1 MKKKLLFFLILTAI
15 LIIFASCG
23 ETPDENR
30 GIVTVN
36 GSGDRLTCTFSP
48 DATLLDRYGRT
59 DLYLFALPAGDSG
72 SDLSGRNYIAK
83 TRASKTV
90 TYKINTVENGENR
103 LYSGFTVAFLDGGK
117 YIPAI
122 DAPAFVGNPEI
133 LSKDNSAYPTAA
145 SMKGLVPD
153 DATDAIALGVS
164 HAVIRLP
171 LEKYISVSGGG
182 ESFDFSG
189 YKFYIN
195 EENLAKLDE
204 EIEIYRRENVLVYLE
219 FTLTASAEE
228 LGADMAFL
236 AFPETK
242 AGAVGYLPDLRNDR
256 CAAAVAG
263 FADFIAARY
272 PSVFAFIAGRGA
284 NGFYKNANVG
294 GESGEFLR
302 VYTAFARTL
311 DTALRA
317 HRKNGK
323 LFVATDNCYK
333 VSSGG
338 MSSSAFLEKLL
349 KTVKSG
355 GEFPFGV
362 ALSLRATS
370 TDPDRVWFD
379 DSGSGNYITPSNIGK
394 FMTSLL
400 DTDAFL
406 YNGEKRNVIVS
417 DFSIKTTSDPSS
429 ETNQAASYYYAYCKA
444 ALTGRIDA
452 FVYSSHKVDD
462 GAALY
467 KPDESGTSKRK
478 IYDLVSTIDTDKA
491 VPEEIKTALGAGAFN
506 SLSSETEKIIK
517 VFSYATGVAA
527 PSAVEN
533 YDASKLNVSEMRAAG
548 GTATV
553 ADDKISF
560 NFKVSYSASK
570 PFAAFDVKAS
580 KIKSDTLILRD
591 LTLSQS
597 AKVTLSMRGG
607 GAVYESSIDL
617 AANTPTTAVFDI
629 SEFSGKVKGGDVTVR
644 ISVSGDASEISAS
657 TSEIMTGKARSNL
670 GLVIALAAILTVTVA
685 AMAILSIRYI
695 KKK

>member
-1 MKKKLLFFLILTAI
+1 MKKKLLFFLILAAI

-23 ETPDENR
+23 EKPEENH

-36 GSGDRLTCTFSP
+36 RSGDRLTCTFSP
-48 DATLLDRYGRT
+48 DKDLLDRYGRT

-72 SDLSGRNYIAK
+72 ADLSGRNYIAK

-90 TYKINTVENGENR
+90 TYKISTVENGENR

-117 YIPAI
+117 YVPAI

-133 LSKDNSAYPTAA
+133 LSKDKTAYPTAA

-153 DATDAIALGVS
+153 DATDAVALGVS

-171 LEKYISVSGGG
+171 IEKYISLGGSGA
-182 ESFDFSG
+182 SFTFSN

-195 EENLAKLDE
+195 EENLAKLDKD
-204 EIEIYRRENVLVYLE
+204 IEIYSRENVTVYLE
-219 FTLTASAEE
+219 FTLTKSAEE

-242 AGAVGYLPDLRNDR
+242 TGAVGYLPDLRNDR

-294 GESGEFLR
+294 GDNGEFLR
-302 VYTAFARTL
+302 VYAAFARTL
-311 DTALRA
+311 DTALRS
-317 HRKNGK
+317 HRVNGK

-379 DSGSGNYITPSNIGK
+379 DSGSGNYITPSNISK

-406 YNGEKRNVIVS
+406 YNGEKRSVIVS

-429 ETNQAASYYYAYCKA
+429 EINQSASYYYAYCKA

-452 FVYSSHKVDD
+452 FVYSSHKADAD
-462 GAALY
+462 AALY
-467 KPDESGTSKRK
+467 KTDESGTAKRK
-478 IYDLVSTIDTDKA
+478 IYDLLSTIDTDKK
-491 VPEEIKTALGAGAFN
+491 VPEEIKTALGAKAFD

-517 VFSYATGVAA
+517 VFSYSTGVAA
-527 PSAVEN
+527 PSDVEN
-533 YDASKLNVSEMRAAG
+533 YDAQKLNVSDIIVSN

-553 ADDKISF
+553 AEDKISF
-560 NFKVSYSASK
+560 NFNISENLSK
-570 PFAAFDVKAS
+570 PFAAFDVKSS

-591 LTLSQS
+591 LTISQS

-629 SEFSGKVKGGDVTVR
+629 SEFSSKVKNGTVNVR
-644 ISVSGDASEISAS
+644 IAVSGDASEVSAS
-657 TSEIMTGKARSNL
+657 MSEIMTGKVRSNL

-685 AMAILSIRYI
+685 AMAVLSIRYI
-695 KKK
+695 RKK